1 MFDRSDIFGFMLV
14 VAVSSVIWGFYITSQ
29 LKSTN
34 SWLEHYKLQ
43 ATNLKSINDNI
54 TGEYQQ
60 LSVYSEN
67 SSRRF
72 IEEADALKLENQKLK
87 SQIEELYHIKE
98 RLSKIKSVID
108 S

>member
-1 MFDRSDIFGFMLV
+1 MSDRTEG
-14 VAVSSVIWGFYITSQ
+14 VIIALGVFLFSLWWVYLLSSQ
-29 LKSTN
+29 LKSAN

-60 LSVYSEN
+60 LSAYSEN
-67 SSRRF
+67 SNKRLIS
-72 IEEADALKLENQKLK
+72 ESDALKLENQKLK

-108 S
+108 A